1 VSPDSRVARP
11 GERSGRPGQW
21 GTALRDVAPLIGIGT
36 TLAVT
41 VLLGLGVGYWVDRR
55 LETGPWFLFA
65 GGLLGMALAFYQFFK
80 TVARLK
86 K

>member
-1 VSPDSRVARP
+1 MSPDNRVARP
-11 GERSGRPGQW
+11 GERPGRQGEW

-55 LETGPWFLFA
+55 LGTEPWLLLV
-65 GGLLGMALAFYQFFK
+65 GGLLGMALAFYQFYR
-80 TVARLK
+80 TVAGLRK
-86 K
+86 